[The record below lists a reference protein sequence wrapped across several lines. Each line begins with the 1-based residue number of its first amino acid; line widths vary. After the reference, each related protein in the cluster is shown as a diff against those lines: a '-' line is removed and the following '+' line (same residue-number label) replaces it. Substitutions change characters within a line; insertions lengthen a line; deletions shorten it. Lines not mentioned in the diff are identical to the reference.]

1 MFCIEIQT
9 YSTSITFEQDILH
22 MDMFDVSFNPL
33 KNTTL
38 NVNNEVY
45 SLTGFV
51 VTMKRSPIPF
61 YGGRAFKSE
70 IVARTA

>member
-1 MFCIEIQT
+1 
-9 YSTSITFEQDILH
+9 